1 LPDVFTDYKGVTKS
15 RNLMVNAPKRVE
27 VTNKTTQALFV
38 VKRGGLL
45 LPKGIMLLIT
55 VQEKRERG
63 IFKR

>member
-1 LPDVFTDYKGVTKS
+1 
-15 RNLMVNAPKRVE
+15 MVNTPERVE
-27 VTNKTTQALFV
+27 ITKKTTQALFV